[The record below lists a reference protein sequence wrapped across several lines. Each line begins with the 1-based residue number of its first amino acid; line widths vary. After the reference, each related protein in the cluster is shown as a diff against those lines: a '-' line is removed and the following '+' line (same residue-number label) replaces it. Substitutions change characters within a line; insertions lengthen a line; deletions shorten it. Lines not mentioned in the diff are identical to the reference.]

1 MAFLNKDLFFLEFS
15 DPEEARWVLD
25 VGRRSFKGEML
36 QLDWWSPYIDCVKRK
51 ELVKEA
57 WLRVV
62 RLPLHLWTP
71 MILKMIGDS
80 CRGFLALDK
89 DTTLKT
95 KILWARVLVRL
106 EGKERP
112 SMVNIL
118 AGMQSFGLQGWWELP
133 SWSADVYPSKGD
145 CKMVNQKWEKREEED
160 EGLTHASQSM
170 WRLQGKGHH
179 VGHNCRFEGTT
190 EQGDRVRALAAG
202 KEVGFGSLR
211 SWQISLG
218 EPVGFTK
225 SIHLGGPEQ
234 QLKPMASRPRSPTAL
249 SGEGLRFGPREG
261 LLEKDEGSKG
271 LISPEVPQLGHCI
284 NLVVVE
290 SVEGR
295 EVDDNPKVM
304 ASPRSRGEVKMR
316 EESMERYVPTA
327 APSYSASFLDQ
338 AFIPERPFGQGGS
351 YRHNSIERDAFSSQP
366 LRVVMPTEGDCS
378 PE

>member
-1 MAFLNKDLFFLEFS
+1 M
-15 DPEEARWVLD
+15 
-25 VGRRSFKGEML
+25 
-36 QLDWWSPYIDCVKRK
+36 
-51 ELVKEA
+51 
-57 WLRVV
+57 
-62 RLPLHLWTP
+62 
-71 MILKMIGDS
+71 
-80 CRGFLALDK
+80 ALDK

-118 AGMQSFGLQGWWELP
+118 AGMQSFGLQGWWEFP
-133 SWSADVYPSKGD
+133 SWSANVYPSKGD

-179 VGHNCRFEGTT
+179 VGHNRRFEGTKK
-190 EQGDRVRALAAG
+190 QGDRVRALAAG

-249 SGEGLRFGPREG
+249 SGEGLRSGPREG
-261 LLEKDEGSKG
+261 LLKKDEGSKG

-295 EVDDNPKVM
+295 EVDNNPKVM

-327 APSYSASFLDQ
+327 APSYSTPFLDQ
-338 AFIPERPFGQGGS
+338 AFILERPFGQGGS
-351 YRHNSIERDAFSSQP
+351 YRHNSGERDAFSSQP